1 MKQLLLGMSYVFDD
15 VTNRVERDL
24 RPRPEAV
31 RSLLDMMAL
40 DFPQAQRISESDY
53 WDLSL
58 LDEIQKSGFIDQLP
72 RR

>member
-1 MKQLLLGMSYVFDD
+1 MKQLLLGMSDVFDD

-58 LDEIQKSGFIDQLP
+58 LDEIPKSGFIDQLP

>member
-15 VTNRVERDL
+15 VANRVERDL